1 MVLLKKGAYHAKI
14 KNIENKLPDITDLAT
29 NTILNAK
36 LNEVKNEIPG
46 ITSLAT
52 TAALISKTNEVKSK
66 IPNISTY
73 LPLLHLLLLKI
84 KYLAKI
90 NISLLQNWIS

>member
-1 MVLLKKGAYHAKI
+1 MLKKGAYHAKI

-90 NISLLQNWIS
+90 NISLLQN

>member
-1 MVLLKKGAYHAKI
+1 MVLLKKGVYHAKI
-14 KNIENKLPDITDLAT
+14 KNIEKKLPDITDLAT

-36 LNEVKNEIPG
+36 LNEVKNEIPS
-46 ITSLAT
+46 ITSLVT
-52 TAALISKTNEVKSK
+52 TAALIPKTNEVKSK

-84 KYLAKI
+84 KYLAKV
-90 NISLLQNWIS
+90 NMSLLQN

>member
-90 NISLLQNWIS
+90 NISLLQN

>member
-46 ITSLAT
+46 ITSLAA

-90 NISLLQNWIS
+90 NISLLQN

>member
-1 MVLLKKGAYHAKI
+1 MLRSKILKK
-14 KNIENKLPDITDLAT
+14 KLPGITDLAT

-36 LNEVKNEIPG
+36 LNEVKNEIPS
-46 ITSLAT
+46 ITSLVT
-52 TAALISKTNEVKSK
+52 TAALIPKTNEVKSK

-90 NISLLQNWIS
+90 NMSLLQN

>member
-1 MVLLKKGAYHAKI
+1 MLGSKILKKQ
-14 KNIENKLPDITDLAT
+14 LPDITDLAT

-36 LNEVKNEIPG
+36 LNEVKNEIPS
-46 ITSLAT
+46 ITSLVT
-52 TAALISKTNEVKSK
+52 TAALIPKTNEVKSK

-90 NISLLQNWIS
+90 NMSLLQN